1 MRYIFEA
8 RPHSPKLL
16 PDNIKGDAQCYSRSY
31 PRRGYSRR
39 TAAQRILT
47 FGNGEKIRL
56 LKQKKHSY
64 LAPPGGCENLPKDK
78 GGKGESVGKPT
89 LSTGCYACPMF
100 RHSIDGSC
108 YSPVRVTVD

>member
-64 LAPPGGCENLPKDK
+64 LAPPRGLRKSPERQR
-78 GGKGESVGKPT
+78 GKRGECWKAYAVHGMLC
-89 LSTGCYACPMF
+89 LSYVSAQ
-100 RHSIDGSC
+100 
-108 YSPVRVTVD
+108 Y